1 VHGLN
6 GIRNVL
12 FDLDGT
18 LVDSS
23 RTILDSVEHALQSMD
38 IDPAS
43 GPPVERLIGRP
54 LLDIFTDAFGMPRPQ
69 ALEAIDRYRAHYA
82 ALAQAGTIVYEGVRE
97 GLAALAGGGYRL
109 FLATVKPTP
118 IAESVLG
125 DLGLRDHFS
134 GVAGASMG
142 PERREKERIIAWA
155 LDTFGLEATES
166 LMVGDRDQDI
176 DGARA
181 NGLPS
186 VAVSWGFG
194 SDGELEKAAPDYQA
208 GRFSELVA
216 LLTEHR

>member
-1 VHGLN
+1 MPGLN

-23 RTILDSVEHALQSMD
+23 KTILDSVEHALRSLD
-38 IDPAS
+38 VDPAG
-43 GPPVERLIGRP
+43 GPPVQRLIGMP
-54 LLDIFTDAFGMPRPQ
+54 LLDIFTREFGLPRST
-69 ALEAIDRYRAHYA
+69 ALEAIDRYRAHYE
-82 ALAQAGTIVYEGVRE
+82 ALAQAGTTVYEGVRE
-97 GLAALAGGGYRL
+97 GLSELVAGGYQL

-118 IAESVLG
+118 IAERVLA
-125 DLGLRDHFS
+125 DLDLRAHFS

-142 PERREKERIIAWA
+142 PERREKARIIAWA
-155 LDTFGLEATES
+155 LDTFDLAAAES

-181 NGLPS
+181 NGLAS

-194 SDGELEKAAPDYQA
+194 DAGELEAAAPDYRA
-208 GRFSELVA
+208 GRFSEVVA
-216 LLTEHR
+216 LLRARP